1 LRLGFL
7 GGTFDPIHLGH
18 LRSAE
23 EIAEGLG
30 LDKVYL
36 IPAAQPP
43 HKSSEPVTAFCHR
56 MAMAVR
62 GAACSPLLEVLDIE
76 ARRPGPSYSV
86 ETLKELRGRFP
97 EADHLYFIMGTDAF
111 FEIRTWK
118 NYRELFDLADLVLV
132 ERPGFALERIPP
144 MLHELGLGISR
155 SHDGASFSMRNGRS
169 IIPFRA
175 THMDISST
183 RLRELLKEGRSIRF
197 LVPETICQYIAEEG
211 LYLTNGIR

>member
-1 LRLGFL
+1 MRLGFL

-43 HKSSEPVTAFCHR
+43 HKCLEPVTAFRHR

-62 GAACSPLLEVLDIE
+62 AAACSPLLDVLDIE

-86 ETLKELRGRFP
+86 ETLKDLRRRFP
-97 EADHLYFIMGTDAF
+97 EAMNLYFIMGTDSF

-144 MLHELGLGISR
+144 MLHDLGLGVSSR
-155 SHDGASFSMRNGRS
+155 DGGASFSVQSGRK
-169 IIPFRA
+169 IILFRA

-183 RLRELLKEGRSIRF
+183 RLRELLREGRSIRF
-197 LVPETICQYIAEEG
+197 LVPETICRYIAEEG
-211 LYLTNGIR
+211 LYLSNGIS